1 MLFSHRTI
9 DEFVRRLGT
18 ATFLQQ
24 VLPCYLEAVA
34 ITVGESKPTTDEAVP
49 ADSSNLSV
57 PELAGDAVLHVCVVL
72 GPILTSKHI
81 IRQLTKIVL
90 CENASRQILL
100 QTFGEICQIFGETF
114 ASIQFSYLLGLI
126 DQYNKQAVTEKNVLT
141 LMNIMKLLEAI
152 APAMSSASLATELKS
167 GFITVF
173 YKLLEPLTP
182 PENQKSVSEKA
193 ARMRLALSL
202 HTIEHLVSI
211 SRHLV
216 SKDWETTVSAS
227 GLCFSI

>member
-18 ATFLQQ
+18 STFLQQ

-34 ITVGESKPTTDEAVP
+34 ISVGDSKPS
-49 ADSSNLSV
+49 ADDSISADNSNLSV

-90 CENASRQILL
+90 RENASRQILL
-100 QTFGEICQIFGETF
+100 QTFGEICQVFGETF
-114 ASIQFSYLLGLI
+114 ASIQFSYLLGMI

-141 LMNIMKLLEAI
+141 LMSIMKLLEEI

-167 GFITVF
+167 GFMTVF
-173 YKLLEPLTP
+173 YNLLEPLTI
-182 PENQKSVSEKA
+182 PENQRSLSEKA
-193 ARMRLALSL
+193 TKMRLALSL

-211 SRHLV
+211 SRYLV
-216 SKDWETTVSAS
+216 IKDWETTV
-227 GLCFSI
+227 C